1 MRDFIKRYRYYLFGS
16 IIFLLSLGLMV
27 YVLYFTDL
35 FVLKE
40 IRLLKAKKVSKEEVI
55 KLTGLRGG
63 ERLFT
68 IDLKR
73 LTEKLK
79 EHPSIEEV
87 IIARRLPSLL
97 EITVKEREGLAIL
110 VKENRGYLIDK
121 KGVIIG
127 GILPQ
132 DYFYYPLVEIRD
144 ESWKENFF
152 YFLSWLKNN
161 KNYLPVYENYS
172 KIILERDK
180 IIFYTKNHIKIYFP
194 LSIMDDLTRLY
205 QNLDRIMVYLYENNL
220 IEKVELIRVDY
231 PYGQALIK
239 FRS

>member
-63 ERLFT
+63 ERLFAL
-68 IDLKR
+68 DLKR

-161 KNYLPVYENYS
+161 KNYLPVYEIYS

-180 IIFYTKNHIKIYFP
+180 IVFYTKNHIKIYFP